1 MERFP
6 LAPAGF
12 HLNFWATA
20 QNTQVLQV
28 GLRAKVTPQSTL
40 AAGGSKGLEGTPAW
54 HTEEKV
60 TETTTLFLPLSC
72 K

>member
-12 HLNFWATA
+12 HLDFWAAA
-20 QNTQVLQV
+20 QNIQVLQV
-28 GLRAKVTPQSTL
+28 GLRARVIPGRSL
-40 AAGGSKGLEGTPAW
+40 APGGSKGLEGTPAW

-60 TETTTLFLPLSC
+60 I
-72 K
+72 